1 MTVPFSNYAR
11 SFANLQPVVCAEV
24 TRAAE
29 CGEFILKS
37 RVRELEVT
45 ICERTGARFA
55 VATASATGAIQIG
68 LKALGV
74 GPGTEVL
81 VPDWG
86 FPSPVN
92 AILHLGGRPVFVD
105 VREESGVMDA
115 ADIERRITD
124 KTGAILPMHM
134 GRSLANMQAI
144 AAVAKAA
151 RIPVLEDSAVAFG
164 ASIEGRAAGRWGEAG
179 VYSFFPSKPLP
190 GIADAGMLVT
200 DDERVA
206 RRCRRLR
213 NHGQDDGERF
223 VYKEVGW
230 NNRMDEI
237 AAGVVL
243 NQLRCFDTM
252 LTRRAAIAAYYDN
265 ALVGVRRCVKPL
277 ITLAGQ
283 CLHTYV
289 VRACLRDSAREYLG
303 SCGIETQPFQ
313 AMPLHLHPGF
323 AFLGYRGGDY
333 PAAERLAAQTLALPF
348 YPALTDEELAYV
360 VEKLETFYD

>member
-29 CGEFILKS
+29 CGEFIS
-37 RVRELEVT
+37 RVASANWRSL

-86 FPSPVN
+86 FPRPSTQFWIP
-92 AILHLGGRPVFVD
+92 AGRQVFVD

-164 ASIEGRAAGRWGEAG
+164 A
-179 VYSFFPSKPLP
+179 
-190 GIADAGMLVT
+190 
-200 DDERVA
+200 
-206 RRCRRLR
+206 
-213 NHGQDDGERF
+213 
-223 VYKEVGW
+223 
-230 NNRMDEI
+230 
-237 AAGVVL
+237 
-243 NQLRCFDTM
+243 
-252 LTRRAAIAAYYDN
+252 
-265 ALVGVRRCVKPL
+265 
-277 ITLAGQ
+277 
-283 CLHTYV
+283 
-289 VRACLRDSAREYLG
+289 
-303 SCGIETQPFQ
+303 
-313 AMPLHLHPGF
+313 
-323 AFLGYRGGDY
+323 
-333 PAAERLAAQTLALPF
+333 
-348 YPALTDEELAYV
+348 
-360 VEKLETFYD
+360 